1 MQVHTIG
8 IDIAKNVFQI
18 HGVDENE
25 EVILVR
31 QLRRKQV
38 IPFFDKLAPC
48 LIGMEACAT
57 AHHWAR
63 ELTKLGQ
70 TVRLIPPVYVKAYVK
85 RGKNDAADA
94 AAICEAVT
102 RPSMRFVPIKSEA
115 QQAALAVHRARALLI
130 RQRTKLT
137 NALRA
142 QLAELGIVAETG
154 LEGLAQLVEI
164 VADARSSQSL
174 PHAMI
179 QALSAL
185 IDQVMSLQQQIRELD
200 RCIKEQ
206 HRASD
211 VSKRLESIP
220 GIGVIGATAL
230 AASVTDPSQFKS
242 GRDLAAWIGLVP
254 RQNSTGGKIKLGSI
268 TKQGDQYLRRLLVV
282 GGMSIVKMA
291 RIFPW
296 RYPWVV
302 KLLEKKPAKVVAVA
316 VANKLARIA
325 WAIMSKGGIFR
336 TANYAVKM

>member
-8 IDIAKNVFQI
+8 VDIAKNVFQI
-18 HGVDENE
+18 HGVDAHEQ
-25 EVILVR
+25 VVLTR

-63 ELTKLGQ
+63 ELTKLGH

-85 RGKNDAADA
+85 RSKNDAADA

-102 RPSMRFVPIKSEA
+102 RPSMRFVPIKSEE
-115 QQAALAVHRARALLI
+115 QQAALAVHRARVLLI
-130 RQRTKLT
+130 RQRTRLM

-142 QLAELGIVAETG
+142 HMAELGIVAETG
-154 LEGLAQLVEI
+154 LEGLAQLVNI
-164 VADARSSQSL
+164 VAEARSSQLL
-174 PHAMI
+174 PRAMV

-185 IDQVMSLQQQIRELD
+185 IDQIMSLNQQIRELD
-200 RCIKEQ
+200 LCIKEQ
-206 HRASD
+206 HRVSD

-230 AASVTDPSQFKS
+230 AATVIDPSQFKS

-254 RQNSTGGKIKLGSI
+254 KQSSTGGKIKLGSI
-268 TKQGDQYLRRLLVV
+268 TKQGDQYLRRLLVI
-282 GGMSIVKMA
+282 GGTSIVKMA

-325 WAIMSKGGIFR
+325 WAIMSKGGTFR